1 MPAADRTRSHTA
13 TIAYAE
19 AGRYLVTLG
28 GAVFLNGPICTG
40 GSGRFRDVGCN
51 QFVAS
56 EDIDT
61 ASFFLENNNDEAHG
75 GHIVERLPSGQWLE
89 IIGTAGGP
97 YDLGIGACHRQRHG
111 VVLPRGF
118 GLSIPVPRL
127 RQLSDDGPADDVD
140 AAGETA
146 TLTTVYGRCAQL
158 LNP

>member
-1 MPAADRTRSHTA
+1 M
-13 TIAYAE
+13 
-19 AGRYLVTLG
+19 
-28 GAVFLNGPICTG
+28 FLNGLICTG

-97 YDLGIGACHRQRHG
+97 YDLAAARATGSGTAWFCPAA
-111 VVLPRGF
+111 LAYPFPCTGF
-118 GLSIPVPRL
+118 VSCQTTDL
-127 RQLSDDGPADDVD
+127 RM
-140 AAGETA
+140 
-146 TLTTVYGRCAQL
+146 TLTRR
-158 LNP
+158 